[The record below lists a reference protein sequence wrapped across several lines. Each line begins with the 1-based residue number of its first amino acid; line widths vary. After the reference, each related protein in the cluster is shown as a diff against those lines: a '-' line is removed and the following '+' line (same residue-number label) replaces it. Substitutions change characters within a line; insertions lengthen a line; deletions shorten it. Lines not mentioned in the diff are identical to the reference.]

1 MVTKEIR
8 RYRCDDALQIL
19 MEHNEAVFF
28 TLTTCDEVDFL
39 EIRKRWRSF
48 RNDLMRHL
56 RRTFPTRHI
65 HYVMNYEMHP
75 GYLQKLVKD
84 KYGEKLLHG
93 TGRSHGW
100 HIHGV
105 FSCFVPVSVFMHY
118 LYRHGFGR
126 FDIRRVKSKGVSD
139 YLTKHALKAYQ
150 GLSAKERE
158 KYQGSRRRLVN
169 TSRGLPALNDYAYM
183 SAHLDAVRKIMKE
196 EKERIDELK
205 KLVDSDL
212 TIDPFDERA
221 SKIYHDY
228 RIARQR
234 AEVCALLGLSHT
246 FELVKVIEWLQAAPL
261 PDVFGYLARRNF
273 ESLTKA
279 HEVTSGADGVQ
290 ISERKRTVRDFE
302 FEERRLKGRKF
313 AAVRRREAFM
323 VK

>member
-8 RYRCDDALQIL
+8 RFRCDDALKIL
-19 MEHNEAVFF
+19 MDYKEAVFF
-28 TLTTCDEVDFL
+28 TLTTRDEVDFL
-39 EIRKRWRSF
+39 EIRRRWRAF

-56 RRTFPTRHI
+56 RRTYPLRRI

-84 KYGEKLLHG
+84 AYGEKLIHG

-105 FSCFVPVSVFMHY
+105 FNCFVPLYYFRHY
-118 LYRHGFGR
+118 LERHGFGR

-150 GLSAKERE
+150 GLSAKDRE

-169 TSRGLPALNDYAYM
+169 TSRGLPALNDYAYK
-183 SAHLDAVRKIMKE
+183 SAHLVMVRKIMKE
-196 EKERIDELK
+196 KKEDIYRLK
-205 KLVDSDL
+205 KSIDSDL
-212 TIDPFDERA
+212 TIDPFDKKA
-221 SKIYHDY
+221 SRIYHDY
-228 RIARQR
+228 RITRQR

-246 FELVKVIEWLQAAPL
+246 FELVRVIEWLQAAPL
-261 PDVFGYLARRNF
+261 PELFGYLARRKF

-279 HEVTSGADGVQ
+279 PEVTSGADGEQ
-290 ISERKRTVRDFE
+290 IREHERPVRDFE
-302 FEERRLKGRKF
+302 FEERRLKSRKF
-313 AAVRRREAFM
+313 AAVRRRKAFG
-323 VK
+323 VN